1 MATIREIRK
10 RIKSAQNIQQI
21 TKAMKMVSAAKMRKA
36 QEKIFAARPYA
47 DKITEVITE
56 LSAKAGSEEYPLLK
70 KNDNVS
76 KEAVVLI
83 TADKGLCGSF
93 NTNLAKEVMS
103 GMKLN
108 PDVTLYHIGKKG
120 MDLLKK
126 FKREVAKFIFNDKAF
141 SWDDVEDLGKSLI
154 EAYKSG
160 KYKKVD
166 LVYSRFRTN
175 LQQDIV
181 RVQLLPV
188 VFKPSEADTKAA
200 ANRDFMYEPG
210 QATVLNSLF
219 DRYVKTSIYRA
230 VLESQASE
238 HGVRMVAM
246 EMATNN
252 SGEMI
257 RDLTLLANKTR
268 QAAITKEILEIVGGA
283 EAVKG

>member
-21 TKAMKMVSAAKMRKA
+21 TKAMKMVSAAKMRKS

-56 LSAKAGSEEYPLLK
+56 LSAKAGAGEYPLLK
-70 KNDNVS
+70 QHENVG
-76 KEAVVLI
+76 KEAVIMV

-93 NTNLAKEVMS
+93 NTNLAKEVMA
-103 GMKLN
+103 GMKKN
-108 PDVTLYHIGKKG
+108 PDITLYHIGKKG

-126 FKREVAKFIFNDKAF
+126 FRREVAKFAFNDKAF
-141 SWDDVEDLGKSLI
+141 GWDDVESIGKAVI
-154 EAYKSG
+154 DAYKEG

-166 LVYSRFRTN
+166 LVYSKFKTN
-175 LQQDIV
+175 LQQNIV

-188 VFKPSEADTKAA
+188 VFTPSEADTAA
-200 ANRDFMYEPG
+200 ASKRDFMYEPG
-210 QATVLNSLF
+210 QAAVLNSLF

-252 SGEMI
+252 SADMI
-257 RDLTLLANKTR
+257 RELTLLANKTR

-283 EAVKG
+283 EAVK